1 MNKMPCTIK
10 NKIRQYN
17 ATIIKS
23 AKLCDEIESM
33 LEEYGVPVD
42 NLVGT
47 ADEYSDDPQTEALAY
62 INNAECTTEDALEDA
77 IRQIE
82 DVFLWFQ
89 NK

>member
-17 ATIIKS
+17 AVIIKS
-23 AKLCDEIESM
+23 AKLYFELEHMI
-33 LEEYGVPVD
+33 EEYGVPID
-42 NLVGT
+42 NLIGM
-47 ADEYSDDPQTEALAY
+47 ADEYNDNPQTEALAY

-82 DVFLWFQ
+82 DIFLWFQ